1 MTKNVSRSTF
11 DSQGRQINNLEY
23 RINQTNGAIYTVNQ
37 RINSL
42 KQQLS
47 DETVSKNN
55 AYNTKEEWRSRLD
68 ELKRL
73 IRVEKAKISIL
84 ETERDE
90 LIRERDRLQDILN
103 ASDEDHR
110 TEITTGIDLSNT
122 SNAKMI
128 QNIEMNNTYYSDMQ
142 RQNKTLYNTIR
153 NLKTDLT
160 TYDKKTT
167 TEANNTSSYEIL
179 HKGLLYVYYI
189 AAIICIYLIYSKQYI
204 TNKYA
209 FIFIIALIAFYPYYI
224 LNVEMYIYRTFA
236 FLWAL
241 LKGIPYS
248 NE

>member
-1 MTKNVSRSTF
+1 MTKRVNISTF
-11 DSQGRQINNLEY
+11 DSQGKQIDNLKYKIE
-23 RINQTNGAIYTVNQ
+23 QTNGAIYTVNL
-37 RINSL
+37 RIDSL
-42 KQQLS
+42 KEQLS
-47 DETVSKNN
+47 VETVSKNN

-73 IRVEKAKISIL
+73 IRVEEAKIPIL
-84 ETERDE
+84 VAERDE
-90 LIRERDRLQDILN
+90 LIRERDRLQVILN

>member
-1 MTKNVSRSTF
+1 MTKNVHVSTF
-11 DSQGRQINNLEY
+11 IRQGEQINNLIY
-23 RINQTNGAIYTVNQ
+23 RINQTNGAIRTVTQ
-37 RINSL
+37 RIESL

-47 DETVSKNN
+47 VETVKMNN
-55 AYNTKEEWRSRLD
+55 AYNTKEEWRSKLD

-73 IRVEKAKISIL
+73 IREEEAKIPIL
-84 ETERDE
+84 VAERDA
-90 LIRERDRLQDILN
+90 LIRERDRLQVILN
-103 ASDEDHR
+103 AGDKEHR
-110 TEITTGIDLSNT
+110 TEITTGIKLSNT

-241 LKGIPYS
+241 LKGIPYA